1 LAATAIE
8 RLQRHGAVYERLG
21 VTPII
26 NANGTQTVLGGSI
39 MEPEVVQ
46 AMAEAAG
53 AMVRL
58 KDLNDRAGEIIA
70 KHTGAEAGL
79 VTAGGAAGLM
89 LQMAACIAG
98 TDRDKIKRLPDS
110 AGIKSEFVIKRNHD
124 SEFVQAWRQAGGAPV
139 WVGTRDGAA
148 ADELEAAI
156 GENTVAL
163 AFIASRW
170 HSDSFNGLDEMI
182 DVGRRHSVPVIVDA
196 AAMLPPP
203 ENLRRFI
210 EHGADMV
217 CFSGGKAIKGPQSAG
232 VLCGRKYLME
242 AAALNSSPNEA
253 VGRPAKVCK
262 EEIVGLVTALERYV
276 RRDHSADQRRWRGY
290 CETIAGAIDDLPRV
304 STSVEQ
310 DDWLRPVPELSVV
323 LGAEWRGPS
332 ASEIVLTMAEGAPP
346 IMIED
351 SRRVGEDIFANP
363 HGLLP
368 GEAEVVGERL
378 RAAMTSN

>member
-1 LAATAIE
+1 MATAVE
-8 RLQRHGAVYERLG
+8 SLQRRGAVYERMG

-39 MEPEVVQ
+39 MEPEVVE

-70 KHTGAEAGL
+70 EHTGAEAGL
-79 VTAGGAAGLM
+79 VAAGGAAGLM

-98 TDRDKIKRLPDS
+98 TDRNKIKQLPD
-110 AGIKSEFVIKRNHD
+110 ATGMKSEFVIKRNHD
-124 SEFVQAWRQAGGAPV
+124 SEFVQAYRQAGGTAV
-139 WVGTRDGAA
+139 WVGTHDGATRN
-148 ADELEAAI
+148 EIEAAV

-170 HSDSFNGLDEMI
+170 HSDSFDGLDEMI
-182 DVGRRHSVPVIVDA
+182 DIGRRHSVPVVVDA

-217 CFSGGKAIKGPQSAG
+217 CFSGGKAIKGPQSTG
-232 VLCGRKYLME
+232 LLCGRKDLME
-242 AAALNSSPNEA
+242 AAVLNASPHEA

-262 EEIVGLVTALERYV
+262 EEIVGIVTALERYV
-276 RRDHSADQRRWRGY
+276 RRDHAADQRRWRDYGQ
-290 CETIAGAIDDLPRV
+290 TIADAIGDLPGV
-304 STSVEQ
+304 ATSIEQ
-310 DDWLRPVPELSVV
+310 DDWFRPVPELSVV

-332 ASEIVLTMAEGAPP
+332 ALEIVRTMAEGDPP
-346 IMIED
+346 IMIEA
-351 SRRVGEDIFANP
+351 SRREGEDIFANP
-363 HGLLP
+363 HGLLE

-378 RAAMTSN
+378 RATMGTKA